1 MNSGPATKVQHGLV
15 YDCTIGEQ
23 VKTSS
28 DALDLWDSVNEDLAV
43 LGSPSMMLK
52 VCKTNFEVC
61 RMMQTDLASNC
72 GFLHVVLENS
82 LLS

>member
-1 MNSGPATKVQHGLV
+1 M
-15 YDCTIGEQ
+15 
-23 VKTSS
+23 S
-28 DALDLWDSVNEDLAV
+28 DALDLWDSVNENLAV

-52 VCKTNFEVC
+52 IRKTNFKVC
-61 RMMQTDLASNC
+61 RTIQTDLASNC

>member
-1 MNSGPATKVQHGLV
+1 MKQKESPTWRR
-15 YDCTIGEQ
+15 
-23 VKTSS
+23 VKTATRFMS
-28 DALDLWDSVNEDLAV
+28 DALDLWDSVNEALAV

-61 RMMQTDLASNC
+61 RMIQTDLASNR